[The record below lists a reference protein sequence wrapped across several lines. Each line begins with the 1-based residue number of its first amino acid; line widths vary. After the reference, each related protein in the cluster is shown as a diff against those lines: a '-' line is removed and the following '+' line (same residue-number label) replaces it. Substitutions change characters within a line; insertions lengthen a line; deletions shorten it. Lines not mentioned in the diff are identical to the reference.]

1 MEMCEMM
8 GTEPTEEEMP
18 VELEDLHDEVQ
29 EAFSVYTMLTDIW
42 DSMGGSYIGKQMAGI
57 SDIMDIMGV
66 EDKRACLYILS
77 IIDRTRSKLINSK
90 KKPSK

>member
-1 MEMCEMM
+1 MCEMM
-8 GTEPTEEEMP
+8 GTQPTEEEMP
-18 VELEDLHDEVQ
+18 VELDDLHDEVQ
-29 EAFSVYTMLTDIW
+29 EAFSVYNMLTDIW

-66 EDKRACLYILS
+66 EDKRVCLYILS